1 VRYPRRIPKFAKIGD
16 LRDAHP
22 RFQAQNQ
29 KDMMRTALPEGVTN
43 IAGTDLDVGVLFD
56 RLLDAVIIAR
66 LSTARIELWN
76 PAAEKLFGFSA
87 HEAIGQSIEIIM
99 PVAIANVHRIGYERY
114 LRTGHGLIIDA
125 GAPVEMPARTKSGED
140 IRIELSL
147 SQLQNAHGERFAL
160 AVIRDAMN
168 HKRLE
173 LTNLELTQARVAR
186 SEAEAAVTARDEL
199 LDGVTAT
206 LQAAPDLDELQRLT
220 TALSDIR
227 RLHTGQLTVSP
238 EDGDLVDIATAA
250 VEGARRHARGRR
262 IRFNTPPRMPAT
274 FDAPRTRQILEQVLD
289 EAWHRTPDGSRL
301 DIRLENLSPRIVQV
315 NIAAPGTGSDRGVGI
330 GLHLSRE
337 LMHRQNGTFT
347 VAMSANGGIDVV
359 MTLPAPSPSAPLRR
373 QKRRLASSVGGG
385 HRGRF

>member
-1 VRYPRRIPKFAKIGD
+1 MRYSIRIPIFAKIGD
-16 LRDAHP
+16 LLDVRLWP
-22 RFQAQNQ
+22 QAQNENE
-29 KDMMRTALPEGVTN
+29 MIRTAPPEGVMNATP
-43 IAGTDLDVGVLFD
+43 TDLDVGVLFD
-56 RLLDAVIIAR
+56 RLLDAVIVAR
-66 LSTARIELWN
+66 LSTGRIELWN

-99 PVAIANVHRIGYERY
+99 PAAIANVHRIGYERY

-125 GAPVEMPARTKSGED
+125 GAPVEMPARTKSGDD

-147 SQLQNAHGERFAL
+147 SQLQNSSGERFAL

-186 SEAEAAVTARDEL
+186 SEAEAAVVARDEL

-206 LQAAPDLDELQRLT
+206 LQAAPDPDELQRLT

-227 RLHTGQLTVSP
+227 RLHSGQLAVSP
-238 EDGDLVDIATAA
+238 EDGDLVDVASAA
-250 VEGARRHARGRR
+250 VDGARRRARRR
-262 IRFNTPPRMPAT
+262 RVRINTPPRMPAT
-274 FDAPRTRQILEQVLD
+274 FDPPRTRQVLEQVLD

-301 DIRLENLSPRIVQV
+301 DIRLENISPRIAQV
-315 NIAAPGTGSDRGVGI
+315 TVSAPGTGADRGVGI

-337 LMHRQNGTFT
+337 LMHRQGGTFT
-347 VAMSANGGIDVV
+347 GVVTANGGLEVV
-359 MTLPAPSPSAPLRR
+359 MTLPVPALGAPNRR
-373 QKRRLASSVGGG
+373 PRRRVANSVGSG

>member
-1 VRYPRRIPKFAKIGD
+1 MCAFIPQ
-16 LRDAHP
+16 AH
-22 RFQAQNQ
+22 NQ
-29 KDMMRTALPEGVTN
+29 KAMIRTELPEGVMSAT
-43 IAGTDLDVGVLFD
+43 ATDLDVGILFD
-56 RLLDAVIIAR
+56 RLLDAVIVAR
-66 LSTARIELWN
+66 LSTGRIELWN

-99 PVAIANVHRIGYERY
+99 PAAIANVHRIGYERY

-125 GAPVEMPARTKSGED
+125 GAPVEMPARTKGGDD

-147 SQLQNAHGERFAL
+147 SQLQNSSGERFAL

-186 SEAEAAVTARDEL
+186 SEAEAAVVARDEL
-199 LDGVTAT
+199 LDGVAAT

-238 EDGDLVDIATAA
+238 EDGDLVDVASAA
-250 VEGARRHARGRR
+250 VDGARRRARGRR
-262 IRFNTPPRMPAT
+262 VRVNTPPSMTAT
-274 FDAPRTRQILEQVLD
+274 FDTPRTRQVLEQVLD

-301 DIRLENLSPRIVQV
+301 DIRLEHLSPRIVQV
-315 NIAAPGTGSDRGVGI
+315 SISAPGTGSDRGVGI

-337 LMHRQNGTFT
+337 LMHRQGGTFS
-347 VAMSANGGIDVV
+347 AMVTSNGGLEVV
-359 MTLPAPSPSAPLRR
+359 MTLPAPSAHSLQRR
-373 QKRRLASSVGGG
+373 PKRRDTSSVGSA

>member
-1 VRYPRRIPKFAKIGD
+1 VRYSIRIPIFAKIGD
-16 LRDAHP
+16 LRDVHL
-22 RFQAQNQ
+22 RLQAQNENE
-29 KDMMRTALPEGVTN
+29 MIRTALPEGVMNAT
-43 IAGTDLDVGVLFD
+43 ATDLDVGVLFD
-56 RLLDAVIIAR
+56 RLLDAVVVAR
-66 LSTARIELWN
+66 LSTGRIELWN

-99 PVAIANVHRIGYERY
+99 PPAIANVHRIGYERY

-125 GAPVEMPARTKSGED
+125 GAPVEMPARTKDGED

-147 SQLQNAHGERFAL
+147 SQLQNSSGERFAL

-186 SEAEAAVTARDEL
+186 SEAEAAVVARDEL

-206 LQAAPDLDELQRLT
+206 LQAAPDLDELHRLT

-238 EDGDLVDIATAA
+238 EDGDLVDVVSAA
-250 VEGARRHARGRR
+250 VDGARRRARGRR
-262 IRFNTPPRMPAT
+262 IRLNTPPRLPAT
-274 FDAPRTRQILEQVLD
+274 FDAPRTRQVLEQVLD

-301 DIRLENLSPRIVQV
+301 DIRLENISPRIAQV
-315 NIAAPGTGSDRGVGI
+315 TVSAPGTGADRGVGI

-337 LMHRQNGTFT
+337 LMHRQGGTF
-347 VAMSANGGIDVV
+347 SAVVTLNGGLEVV
-359 MTLPAPSPSAPLRR
+359 MTLPAPALGFPNRR
-373 QKRRLASSVGGG
+373 PRRRVASSVGGG

>member
-1 VRYPRRIPKFAKIGD
+1 MRSVTPRLRTPNLQKIGD
-16 LRDAHP
+16 LRDARH
-22 RFQAQNQ
+22 RVAAQNQ
-29 KDMMRTALPEGVTN
+29 DAMLSTALTEGVTN
-43 IAGTDLDVGVLFD
+43 AAATDLDVGVLFD
-56 RLLDAVIIAR
+56 RLLDAVIVAR
-66 LSTARIELWN
+66 LSTGRIELWN

-99 PVAIANVHRIGYERY
+99 PAAIANVHRIGYERY

-125 GAPVEMPARTKSGED
+125 GAPVEMPARTKSGDD

-173 LTNLELTQARVAR
+173 LKNLELTQARVAR
-186 SEAEAAVTARDEL
+186 SEAEAAVVARDEL

-220 TALSDIR
+220 IALSDIR
-227 RLHTGQLTVSP
+227 RLHNGQLTVSP
-238 EDGDLVDIATAA
+238 QDGDLVDLASAA
-250 VEGARRHARGRR
+250 ADGLRRRAMGRR
-262 IRFNTPPRMPAT
+262 VRVHTPPRVPAT
-274 FDAPRTRQILEQVLD
+274 FDAPRTRQVLEQVLD

-301 DIRLENLSPRIVQV
+301 EIRLEHLSPRIVQV
-315 NIAAPGTGSDRGVGI
+315 TIHAPGTGSDRGVGI

-337 LMHRQNGTFT
+337 LMHRQGGTFT
-347 VAMSANGGIDVV
+347 ATVTSNGGLEVV
-359 MTLPAPSPSAPLRR
+359 MTLPAPSAHSLQR
-373 QKRRLASSVGGG
+373 
-385 HRGRF
+385 